1 MAPITLTAC
10 CKTVT
15 PMLAG
20 SADPWSGFELRAPE
34 VKSALRFWWRA
45 FHDFQDPQVMFHEE
59 SKVFG
64 GKITNAH
71 GQEQAVAT
79 PFRLTVAIQ
88 GSVKY
93 FEPGTDGQLGDN
105 VTAQWGDGLRYIFY
119 PILHHSGRIQN
130 IHAKTRG
137 RKVAKEGF
145 SFDLT
150 FRFSDGHAPVVG
162 EVLRALWL
170 LTNLGG
176 IGART
181 RRGAG
186 CFRVL
191 HFTPPLTTLQFDD
204 VPDFHADQFKNPSAF
219 LQDGIQKIVNIW
231 LNPSRTYRTE
241 PLYTAFRPGV
251 SEILVLDDPTVGV
264 GKGAVQAMDAVGCMM
279 KKYRSINP
287 RAEASAMHAA
297 LHGHTAPT
305 GIAQLEKAQ
314 MGLPIIYNFRG
325 PADFGKPGKPT
336 IFAGYTAQGIVVTD
350 GRPHYDHEK
359 NADRRASPLLISCHE
374 WHDGRGY
381 AVVCHFPAPLLP
393 PGQKIWLKAKNV
405 SSHHVCDPP
414 TCYAYTDNL
423 ITGTSKSLDKG
434 FRCLNPL
441 WTRPGSGA
449 SAAATSAPSALPSA
463 PASTPPSDP
472 VARRLFYLQR
482 AGNRRDGLV
491 WHLAEICGPP
501 QGQDP
506 NQRWPCRLWD
516 LNAGVLQELPGLW
529 FVRAKEVPPGESDR
543 FCQGTAF
550 LCTIQKETRTRN
562 STRNV
567 YNFKRV

>member
-1 MAPITLTAC
+1 MAPITVTAH

-20 SADPWSGFELRAPE
+20 GADPWSRFELRASE

-45 FHDFQDPQVMFHEE
+45 FRDFPDPQGMFREE

-64 GKITNAH
+64 GRIMNAH
-71 GQEQAVAT
+71 GQEQAVAA
-79 PFRLTVAIQ
+79 PFRLTVAIK
-88 GSVKY
+88 GGIEY
-93 FEPGTDGQLGDN
+93 FKPGTGVQLGGD
-105 VTAQWGDGLRYIFY
+105 VTTQWGDGIRYIFY
-119 PILHHSGRIQN
+119 AILHHTGRIQS
-130 IHAKTRG
+130 IHARTRG
-137 RKVAKEGF
+137 RKVAKEGY

-150 FRFSDGHAPVVG
+150 FRFSDAVLMA

-191 HFTPPLTTLQFDD
+191 DFTPPLTTFQLDD
-204 VPDFHADQFKNPSAF
+204 VPEFHADHFENPSAF
-219 LQDGIQKIVNIW
+219 LEAGIQKIVNKW
-231 LNPSRTYRTE
+231 LGPSKTYTTE

-251 SEILVLDDPTVGV
+251 SEIHVLDDPTVGV
-264 GKGAVQAMDAVGCMM
+264 GQGAVQAMDAVGCMM
-279 KKYRSINP
+279 KKYRYINP
-287 RAEASAMHAA
+287 WSEASAMHAA
-297 LHGHTAPT
+297 LHGSTAPT
-305 GIAQLEKAQ
+305 TITELEKAQ

-325 PADFGKPGKPT
+325 PKDFGKPGKPT
-336 IFAGYTAQGIVVTD
+336 IFAGYTAQGVDVSGGTPD
-350 GRPHYDHEK
+350 YGHEK

-374 WHDGRGY
+374 WRDGRGY

-414 TCYAYTDNL
+414 TSYAYTDKL

-449 SAAATSAPSALPSA
+449 PAAATGATSALPSP

-472 VARRLFYLQR
+472 VARRLFYLQK
-482 AGNRRDGLV
+482 AGHRQDGLV

-501 QGQDP
+501 IVQGP
-506 NQRWPCRLWD
+506 GKKWPCRLWV
-516 LNAGVLQELPGLW
+516 LKAGALQALPGKW
-529 FVRAKEVPPGESDR
+529 FVRAKDVPSDESDR

-550 LCTIQKETRTRN
+550 LCTIQKDAKTPN
-562 STRNV
+562 LSDDV
-567 YNFKRV
+567 YNFRRL